1 MSSEHREFTLAR
13 RLAAEATGSAL
24 LVAAVVGSG
33 IMGER
38 LAGGNVAVALL
49 ANTLATGAALVALI
63 LTFGPISGA
72 HFNPVVTLADASQ
85 GGLAWHD
92 VPGYVVAQVMGAL
105 AGVAAAN
112 LMFGHPTL
120 FASSQAR
127 SGTTQVFGE
136 FVATFG
142 LLTVIWGCTR
152 LRPAAV
158 PFAVAAF
165 ITSAYWFTASTSF
178 ANPAVTLARSLSDTF
193 AGIRPADVPGFVMA
207 QMVGAATATLLFRW
221 LVPPPPGRHGG
232 GHGDA
237 GVATT
242 SGGITTRLA
251 TAADAPSIAAIYNEG
266 IADRIATFE
275 TLPRTADQMA
285 ALLHEKG
292 DRYPTVVVE
301 RDGRIVGWAGAGPYR
316 DRAAYAGVVEHS
328 VYVARAARSTGAG
341 RAALE
346 TLCRAYAERN
356 FWKIV
361 SRIFPENTASLAVH
375 ERCGFRVVG
384 VYRRHGKLE
393 GEWRDCV
400 IVERLLGPVSP

>member
-1 MSSEHREFTLAR
+1 MSVVSGARDARSLERRGSVRRPRRGGGAARRLPTGARRHRGAPAGLARRSARVTDGRGRDGRAVSSEHREFTLAR
-13 RLAAEATGSAL
+13 RLVAEATGSGL
-24 LVAAVVGSG
+24 LLAAVVGSG

-63 LTFGPISGA
+63 VTFGPISGA
-72 HFNPVVTLADASQ
+72 LFNSVVTLADASP
-85 GGLAWHD
+85 GVLAWH
-92 VPGYVVAQVMGAL
+92 
-105 AGVAAAN
+105 
-112 LMFGHPTL
+112 
-120 FASSQAR
+120 
-127 SGTTQVFGE
+127 
-136 FVATFG
+136 
-142 LLTVIWGCTR
+142 
-152 LRPAAV
+152 
-158 PFAVAAF
+158 
-165 ITSAYWFTASTSF
+165 
-178 ANPAVTLARSLSDTF
+178 
-193 AGIRPADVPGFVMA
+193 DVPGFVMA

-221 LVPPPPGRHGG
+221 LVPTPGRQDRGQ
-232 GHGDA
+232 GDA
-237 GVATT
+237 GVSTT
-242 SGGITTRLA
+242 SSGITTRLA

-292 DRYPTVVVE
+292 DRYPTVVAE

-346 TLCRAYAERN
+346 ALCRAYAERN

-361 SRIFPENTASLAVH
+361 SRIFPENRASLAVH